1 VARKGQLK
9 PKACNDYSRT
19 PTGKWLY
26 QGEDVSKEVAERLNN
41 LAIPPAWTQV
51 VVAKNPLAKMIAIG
65 KDSADRWVYRF
76 AKKFMAANQVKN
88 FDRIKS
94 FARDI
99 GAIRRKIVQDIN
111 AGNPLAFLLRL
122 EDRTVIRAGSLAD
135 TKAKVQ
141 AYGLTTL
148 LNRHVVVRGNKII
161 MDFIA
166 KKGIPAH
173 YEITDKVLAPW
184 IAARKAATKAGE
196 MLFKDMPAR
205 KLNNYIRALSGKEYT
220 IKDFRTL
227 HATRMARDLLK
238 EYNGVALTEIERKA
252 IVKEVSTKVS
262 EFLHNSPIMA
272 RNSYIDPTVWEMI
285 GGLPG
290 KIKKVAQKAEG
301 LIPKVVPEYKVK
313 DAFSMY
319 KGSDPDVNAIGL
331 NWSLRS
337 GELLNSKQKSIV
349 MKMDEAFMHAS
360 KSNGEIVY
368 RGFGGKLPEG
378 LEVGKLFYDDAFV
391 STSRSFKVAE
401 NFSTLVED
409 TGYVFKINIPR
420 GARRIEMDQ
429 FADAF
434 DIGTTIGKEK
444 EVLLPRGA
452 IFDIKSIRGNIVEM
466 DYVGNG
472 SGWSLGRNKA
482 ISLNRFIKED
492 GRQ

>member
-1 VARKGQLK
+1 MARKGRSGPK

-26 QGEDVSKEVAERLNN
+26 KGEDVSKEVAERLNN

-148 LNRHVVVRGNKII
+148 LNRQGRVEGNKII
-161 MDFIA
+161 LDFIA
-166 KKGIPAH
+166 KKGVPAH
-173 YEITDKVLAPW
+173 YELTDKVLAPW
-184 IAARKAATKAGE
+184 IAARKAATTAGE

-227 HATRMARDLLK
+227 HATRMARELLK
-238 EYNGVALTEIERKA
+238 EYSGVSLSVVERKA

-285 GGLPG
+285 GGLPK
-290 KIKKVAQKAEG
+290 KIKKV
-301 LIPKVVPEYKVK
+301 VK
-313 DAFSMY
+313 
-319 KGSDPDVNAIGL
+319 
-331 NWSLRS
+331 
-337 GELLNSKQKSIV
+337 
-349 MKMDEAFMHAS
+349 
-360 KSNGEIVY
+360 
-368 RGFGGKLPEG
+368 
-378 LEVGKLFYDDAFV
+378 
-391 STSRSFKVAE
+391 
-401 NFSTLVED
+401 
-409 TGYVFKINIPR
+409 
-420 GARRIEMDQ
+420 
-429 FADAF
+429 
-434 DIGTTIGKEK
+434 
-444 EVLLPRGA
+444 
-452 IFDIKSIRGNIVEM
+452 
-466 DYVGNG
+466 
-472 SGWSLGRNKA
+472 
-482 ISLNRFIKED
+482 
-492 GRQ
+492 